1 MSQNNVEDVQRLD
14 ERLRVV
20 EKIIKKLEPDRLLKR
35 IVTLE
40 TGDMGSIILTTE
52 AACKYL
58 NMKKSMLYK
67 KTSAKE
73 IPHYKPEGKK
83 MYFVREELD
92 RWMQRNPSPTVDDM
106 IRQSQEYMA
115 NRRKGPNNNH

>member
-73 IPHYKPEGKK
+73 IPYYKPEGKK

-106 IRQSQEYMA
+106 VRQSQEYMA

>member
-73 IPHYKPEGKK
+73 IPYYKPEGKK

>member
-1 MSQNNVEDVQRLD
+1 MSQNNVEDVLRLD

-73 IPHYKPEGKK
+73 IPYYKPEGKK

>member
-73 IPHYKPEGKK
+73 IPYYKPEGKK

-115 NRRKGPNNNH
+115 NRRKGSNNNH

>member
-1 MSQNNVEDVQRLD
+1 MNQNNVEDVQRLD

-73 IPHYKPEGKK
+73 IPYYKPEGKK

>member
-73 IPHYKPEGKK
+73 IPYYKPEGKK

-92 RWMQRNPSPTVDDM
+92 RWMQRNPTPTVDDM